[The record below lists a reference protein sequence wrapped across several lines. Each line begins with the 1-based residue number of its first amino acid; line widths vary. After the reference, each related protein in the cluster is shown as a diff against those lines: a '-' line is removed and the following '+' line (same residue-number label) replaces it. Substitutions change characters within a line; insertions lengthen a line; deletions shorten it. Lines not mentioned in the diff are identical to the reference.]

1 MTGRA
6 RRTRVTCA
14 AGWRPRKPPSW
25 TDTKEA
31 TAMYESSTRAS
42 RQAPT
47 GARLQIVKRR
57 RIRRDLPEL
66 DLRTPSGK
74 RTLPY

>member
-1 MTGRA
+1 
-6 RRTRVTCA
+6 
-14 AGWRPRKPPSW
+14 
-25 TDTKEA
+25 
-31 TAMYESSTRAS
+31 MYESSTYGN

-47 GARLQIVKRR
+47 GARIQVVKRR
-57 RIRRDLPEL
+57 RTRRELPDL

>member
-1 MTGRA
+1 
-6 RRTRVTCA
+6 
-14 AGWRPRKPPSW
+14 
-25 TDTKEA
+25 
-31 TAMYESSTRAS
+31 MYESSTYPTFGY

-47 GARLQIVKRR
+47 GARLQIAKRR
-57 RIRRDLPEL
+57 RARKDLPEL